1 MDVLTHTKLGTRT
14 RLTAVAL
21 GSLIFLG
28 SQVMWVG
35 IPAGWLWIASRASS
49 NYVTVYGLVLI
60 AVPPSMGLWGWL
72 LHRLNA
78 SYLRTIG
85 APMRPRRQSAWLRP
99 ISGASRWKQPSSLL
113 ENSMAV
119 SVTTSIVAVLL
130 VFLLFPYYLATW
142 P

>member
-1 MDVLTHTKLGTRT
+1 MDVLTRQKLGTRSK
-14 RLTAVAL
+14 LGAVAL

-35 IPAGWLWIASRASS
+35 IPAGWLWIASQASS
-49 NYVTVYGLVLI
+49 NYVTIYGLVLV

-78 SYLRTIG
+78 TYLRTIQ
-85 APMRPRRQSAWLRP
+85 APTRPRRQSAWLKP
-99 ISGASRWKQPSSLL
+99 IGGAPRWKQPSSLL
-113 ENSMAV
+113 ENSMAA
-119 SVTTSIVAVLL
+119 SVTTAIVAVLL

>member
-1 MDVLTHTKLGTRT
+1 VDVLTRQKLGTRSK
-14 RLTAVAL
+14 LGAVAL

-35 IPAGWLWIASRASS
+35 IPAGWLWIASQASS
-49 NYVTVYGLVLI
+49 NYVTIYGLVLV

-78 SYLRTIG
+78 TYLRTIQ
-85 APMRPRRQSAWLRP
+85 APTRPRRQSAWLKP
-99 ISGASRWKQPSSLL
+99 IGGAPRWKQPSSLL
-113 ENSMAV
+113 ENSMAA
-119 SVTTSIVAVLL
+119 SVTTAIVAVLL